1 MTDDDAPA
9 QIPNPYL
16 AALRSARQSA
26 TAPAHSLAE
35 GLRSVKS
42 SMEANCWQS
51 SIADQFFSTLS
62 QQETTLKRCQTNAMD
77 DFDEAIT
84 GQPEKVDENAWQVHW
99 HNLAR

>member
-1 MTDDDAPA
+1 MTDEDAPL

-26 TAPAHSLAE
+26 SPSAHALAE

-42 SMEANCWQS
+42 AMEGNCWQS
-51 SIADQFFSTLS
+51 SVADQFFSTLT

-77 DFDEAIT
+77 DFDEAIA
-84 GQPEKVDENAWQVHW
+84 GQPEKVAENSWQTHW